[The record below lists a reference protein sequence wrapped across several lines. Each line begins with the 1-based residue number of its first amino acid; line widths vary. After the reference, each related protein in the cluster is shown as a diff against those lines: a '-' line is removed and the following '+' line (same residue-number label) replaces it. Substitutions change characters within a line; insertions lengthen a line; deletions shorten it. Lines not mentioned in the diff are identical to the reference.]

1 MYGGIFDTIE
11 SIASTFGIGSGSA
24 TAVAQAYASPTIA
37 NINAVTA
44 AFQAEGNSPPP
55 ELMNSLWQRYYQAI
69 ASNPALASGSLTT
82 LLSNPIVLIGGA
94 ALLFFV
100 LSKKRKA

>member
-1 MYGGIFDTIE
+1 MYGGIFDTVQ
-11 SIASTFGIGSGSA
+11 SIASTFGIGAESA
-24 TAVAQAYASPTIA
+24 TATAQAYASPSIA

-55 ELMNSLWQRYYQAI
+55 ELMNSLWERYYQSI

-82 LLSNPIVLIGGA
+82 FFSNPVVLIGGA

-100 LSKKRKA
+100 FMKKGKG